1 LVPNSIYPKG
11 VGMFVYRK
19 ELWAKTCM
27 GIPIECDVEAIKKVL
42 EIEIIEPLSLH
53 FSIISHM

>member
-1 LVPNSIYPKG
+1 
-11 VGMFVYRK
+11 MFVYRK